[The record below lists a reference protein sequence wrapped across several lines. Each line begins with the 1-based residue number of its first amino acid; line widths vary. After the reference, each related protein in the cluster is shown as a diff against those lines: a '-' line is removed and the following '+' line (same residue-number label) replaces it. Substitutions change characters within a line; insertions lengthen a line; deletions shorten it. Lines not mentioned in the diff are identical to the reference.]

1 MFQCPA
7 GLQPHL
13 LRLTRTP
20 ICLHIHCLHI
30 HCLHVHKSRYVRD
43 VRLRRVPQR
52 GRGSL
57 PLPALL
63 RPHRSATKQGIR
75 RLQAQCS
82 TMKSRA
88 RGCATA
94 ACPTPTS
101 ATSCPCRRGTR
112 RSSARPGC
120 AGAPPACVGHDHLA
134 HMRAPLT
141 LPHLGDVSVHASGAG
156 GAAQARCA
164 PASYSAEMR
173 VHMQARWASAC
184 ARAQALAPGPAG
196 AAEHVVIRARLV
208 PGAAAEPPGRHA
220 LPDHARGCG
229 LTPPTQHA
237 SGLGH
242 VRASSLLAAIG

>member
-1 MFQCPA
+1 MN
-7 GLQPHL
+7 L
-13 LRLTRTP
+13 
-20 ICLHIHCLHI
+20 
-30 HCLHVHKSRYVRD
+30 CLHVHKSRYVTD
-43 VRLRRVPQR
+43 VRLRRVPPR
-52 GRGSL
+52 GWGSL

-75 RLQAQCS
+75 RLQAQYS
-82 TMKSRA
+82 TMMSRA

-134 HMRAPLT
+134 HMRPPLT

-164 PASYSAEMR
+164 PASYGGN
-173 VHMQARWASAC
+173 AC
-184 ARAQALAPGPAG
+184 AHASPLGKRVRAG
-196 AAEHVVIRARLV
+196 AGAGSWACWCCRAC
-208 PGAAAEPPGRHA
+208 RHSCST
-220 LPDHARGCG
+220 RTRSCCG
-229 LTPPTQHA
+229 TTW
-237 SGLGH
+237 
-242 VRASSLLAAIG
+242 SSRSS